1 MIDKENNNR
10 ELEITDKEK
19 LEIIDDLE
27 QSVKNDEIKRH
38 VNNIYRSINEEVNAT
53 KSILK
58 GNIFEIF
65 YKKYKGFL
73 RIFQKTLNSTE
84 NKIKFIASSVLIL
97 LSITLVNF
105 MFSNT
110 ERVSITNYADYKC
123 TSLDVKMNK
132 DTKQI
137 DCLVDT
143 ITVNNGAI
151 GISMKEPEW
160 ISTNI
165 DTNSDSYLINNN
177 KYMVSNETHI
187 GIIDLSYD
195 MVYIQY
201 VNDEKTASK
210 EIIFCNSKPNNIDL
224 NGIQKK
230 GNRYFEKINILNAK
244 AYINSYNNSFIM
256 LTESLSGG
264 NLTLRSLENTLND
277 IENSIECSV
286 IENQNMTINI
296 DELGTLNV
304 CNIPEVS
311 NNPEILYNSDNGVIR
326 VRNKSENIDYI
337 YIFGI
342 NNEAMGIYIEDLVET
357 TTDRLFV
364 HKEFDNPESIGYKT
378 FAIKTDNNLYCF
390 KLNEVNY
397 KTLQEEIFTELKMNV
412 DKIELKKIQIV
423 VPYNNER

>member
-38 VNNIYRSINEEVNAT
+38 VNNIYRSINEEVNVT

-177 KYMVSNETHI
+177 KYIISNKTHV
-187 GIIDLSYD
+187 GVIDLAYD

>member
-1 MIDKENNNR
+1 MISKENNNID
-10 ELEITDKEK
+10 LEITDKEK

-27 QSVKNDEIKRH
+27 QSVKNDEIKHH
-38 VNNIYRSINEEVNAT
+38 VNNIYRSINEEVNVT
-53 KSILK
+53 RSILK
-58 GNIFEIF
+58 GNIVEIF
-65 YKKYKGFL
+65 YRKYKDSL
-73 RIFQKTLNSTE
+73 RIFQKALDNTE

-97 LSITLVNF
+97 LSITLINF

-110 ERVSITNYADYKC
+110 ERISITNYADYKC
-123 TSLDVKMNK
+123 TSLNVTMNK

-143 ITVNNGAI
+143 VTVSKGTV
-151 GISMKEPEW
+151 GISMNEPKW

-165 DTNSDSYLINNN
+165 DTNSDSYLINSNE
-177 KYMVSNETHI
+177 YTISNETHI

-195 MVYIQY
+195 RAYIQY

-210 EIIFCNSKPNNIDL
+210 ELILCNSKPNNIDL

-244 AYINSYNNSFIM
+244 AYINSYNDSFIM

-277 IENSIECSV
+277 IENNIECSV
-286 IENQNMTINI
+286 VENQNMTINI
-296 DELGTLNV
+296 DELGTLNI
-304 CNIPEVS
+304 CNISEVS
-311 NNPEILYNSDNGVIR
+311 NNPEILYNSDNGVVR

-342 NNEAMGIYIEDLVET
+342 NNETMGIYIEDLVET
-357 TTDRLFV
+357 TTDKLFV
-364 HKEFDNPESIGYKT
+364 HKEFDNPESVGYKT

-390 KLNEVNY
+390 KLNEINY
-397 KTLQEEIFTELKMNV
+397 KTLQEELFTELKINI

-423 VPYNNER
+423 VPYNN

>member
-38 VNNIYRSINEEVNAT
+38 VNNIYRSINEEVNVT

-177 KYMVSNETHI
+177 KYIISNKTHV
-187 GIIDLSYD
+187 GVIDLAYD

-201 VNDEKTASK
+201 VNDENTASK